1 MPDFIPF
8 NDADFRALGHKMVT
22 GGTGHEPVLGLTVG
36 QLTALTDALED
47 CDNATIAVTTAE
59 TAYNNAIVVRNAAR
73 AVAEPQMRTINRLVQ
88 AKLGATGD
96 DLKTS
101 MGLPLHDTTPSRAPA
116 PTTRPVLLVDTS
128 ERLQHKITYRDEA
141 NPKSRAKPAGVSDI
155 EIWCKIGAPAPA
167 DFSECALVATSPK
180 NDVVITCKGADAG
193 KPAHYMARWKSTRG
207 EFGPWS
213 ETVVASIGA

>member
-22 GGTGHEPVLGLTVG
+22 GGTGHEPALGITVG
-36 QLTALTDALED
+36 QLTTLNDALED
-47 CDNATIAVTTAE
+47 CDNASAAVTTAE

-96 DLKTS
+96 DLKTN

-116 PTTRPVLLVDTS
+116 PTIKPVLMVDTS
-128 ERLQHKITYRDEA
+128 ERLQHKITFRDETT
-141 NPKSRAKPAGVSDI
+141 PKSRAKPAGVSDI

-167 DFSECALVATSPK
+167 DFNDCVLVITSPK
-180 NDVVITCKGADAG
+180 NCVVVTCKGADAG

>member
-8 NDADFRALGHKMVT
+8 NDAAFRALGHKMVT
-22 GGTGHEPVLGLTVG
+22 GGTGHETAVGITTG
-36 QLTALTDALED
+36 QLTALNDALED

-73 AVAEPQMRTINRLVQ
+73 AVAEPQMRAINRTVQ

-96 DLKTS
+96 DLKTT

-116 PTTRPVLLVDTS
+116 PTTKPVLLVDTS

-167 DFSECALVATSPK
+167 DFSECALVTTSPK
-180 NDVVITCKGADAG
+180 NGVVVTCKGADAG